1 MLAPLNGPA
10 DLQGCRLEEGRV
22 RTPDGFPEAYAA
34 FVEAG
39 WPALACAPEAGGQ
52 GLPQLLDAALHEML
66 ASANHG
72 WTMYPGILHGAY
84 ACLHAHGDAHLRATY
99 LPHIVSGR
107 WLATMCLTEP
117 QAGSDLG
124 LLRSQ
129 ARPRGDGSYRLDGS
143 KIFISGGDQDMS
155 ENIVHLVLARLP
167 DAPAGTRGLSLFLA
181 PRGIPQD
188 EGGFLPNAIHCDG
201 IEKKMGIKGSA
212 TCAMRFE
219 GAQAWL
225 VGQPHQGLAAMFVMM
240 NSARLH
246 VGLQGPGPCR
256 DGLATG
262 ARLCGRAPPDACP
275 APARRCAGPR
285 RPHRPAAGRAAHAGR
300 PACLDRRHARHCRL
314 GGAPAGPG
322 RTAPD
327 AEERAQAHA
336 LASLLTPVVKS
347 FFTERGFALAS
358 EALQV
363 FGGYGY
369 VHEYRIEQTLRDAR
383 IAMIYEG
390 TNQIQALD
398 LLQRKVAAS
407 GGAAL
412 TPLLAALREEAAAC
426 EAAGMEP
433 GLAGA
438 LRSWSDRTEALT
450 DALCARAAGDAPLL
464 ARCAEDYLRLVGTL
478 CMAFAWRARRVSASR
493 WPIRRCAAP
502 RRTARPGSSRM
513 GCWMRSTGCAAPSPP
528 RARRCRLPWPE
539 RAAGAFM
546 MERRTGPEDPQAPGR
561 LCLGVP
567 SSSSRSV
574 SMDSSSEPAVDQ
586 SRLQRFLGYR
596 LTRAEIHIHKLFAR
610 RVAELDLKPSE
621 FSILVLIHSNPG
633 IYLRQLG
640 EALDISPSNLVPV
653 VERLVQRGAHRAPAR
668 SA

>member
-1 MLAPLNGPA
+1 MSAQASHCSHYQPPLQDIRFVQQHWLGAEADWRRMPAHDALDQETADMVVEAAGRFCADVLAPLNGPA

-167 DAPAGTRGLSLFLA
+167 DAPPGTRGLSLFLA

-188 EGGFLPNAIHCDG
+188 GGGFLPNAIHCDG

-246 VGLQGPGPCR
+246 VGLQGLGHAEMAWQ
-256 DGLATG
+256 LA
-262 ARLCGRAPPDACP
+262 RAYA
-275 APARRCAGPR
+275 AERRQMRAQP
-285 RPHRPAAGRAAHAGR
+285 RPADAQGPADPIALQPAVQRMLADLRVWTEGMRAIAGWVAHQ
-300 PACLDRRHARHCRL
+300 LDLAEQ
-314 GGAPAGPG
+314 
-322 RTAPD
+322 APD

-412 TPLLAALREEAAAC
+412 APLLAALREEASAC

-450 DALCARAAGDAPLL
+450 GALCARAAGDAPLL

-478 CMAFAWRARRVSASR
+478 CMAFAWARAARVSQSLAD
-493 WPIRRCAAP
+493 PALRRSKADSAAWFFAHGLLDAEHWL
-502 RRTARPGSSRM
+502 RRTESAARTPLP
-513 GCWMRSTGCAAPSPP
+513 AA
-528 RARRCRLPWPE
+528 
-539 RAAGAFM
+539 
-546 MERRTGPEDPQAPGR
+546 
-561 LCLGVP
+561 
-567 SSSSRSV
+567 
-574 SMDSSSEPAVDQ
+574 
-586 SRLQRFLGYR
+586 
-596 LTRAEIHIHKLFAR
+596 
-610 RVAELDLKPSE
+610 VA
-621 FSILVLIHSNPG
+621 
-633 IYLRQLG
+633 
-640 EALDISPSNLVPV
+640 
-653 VERLVQRGAHRAPAR
+653 
-668 SA
+668 

>member
-1 MLAPLNGPA
+1 MSAQASHCSHYQPPLQDIRFVQQHWLGAEGDWRRMPAHEALDQETADMVVEAAGRFCADVLAPLNGPA
-10 DLQGCRLEEGRV
+10 DLQGCRLQEGRV
-22 RTPDGFPEAYAA
+22 RTPDGFPAAYAA

-39 WPALACAPEAGGQ
+39 WPALACAPDAGGQ

-129 ARPRGDGSYRLDGS
+129 ARPRGDGSYSLDGS

-188 EGGFLPNAIHCDG
+188 GGGFLPNAIHCDG

-246 VGLQGPGPCR
+246 VGLQGLGHAEMAWQ
-256 DGLATG
+256 LA
-262 ARLCGRAPPDACP
+262 RAYA
-275 APARRCAGPR
+275 AERRQMRAQP
-285 RPHRPAAGRAAHAGR
+285 RPADAQGPADPIALQPAVQRMLADLRVWTEGMRAIAGWVAHQ
-300 PACLDRRHARHCRL
+300 LDLAEQ
-314 GGAPAGPG
+314 
-322 RTAPD
+322 APD

-412 TPLLAALREEAAAC
+412 APLLAALREEAAAC

-450 DALCARAAGDAPLL
+450 GALCARAAGDAPLL

-478 CMAFAWRARRVSASR
+478 CMAFAWARAARVSLPLAD
-493 WPIRRCAAP
+493 PALRRSKADSAAWFFAHGLLDAEHWL
-502 RRTARPGSSRM
+502 RRTESAARTPLP
-513 GCWMRSTGCAAPSPP
+513 AA
-528 RARRCRLPWPE
+528 
-539 RAAGAFM
+539 
-546 MERRTGPEDPQAPGR
+546 
-561 LCLGVP
+561 
-567 SSSSRSV
+567 
-574 SMDSSSEPAVDQ
+574 
-586 SRLQRFLGYR
+586 
-596 LTRAEIHIHKLFAR
+596 
-610 RVAELDLKPSE
+610 VA
-621 FSILVLIHSNPG
+621 
-633 IYLRQLG
+633 
-640 EALDISPSNLVPV
+640 
-653 VERLVQRGAHRAPAR
+653 
-668 SA
+668 

>member
-1 MLAPLNGPA
+1 MSAQASICSHYQPPLQDIRFVQQHWLGAEADWRRMPAHDALDQETADMVVEAAGRFCADVLAPLNGPA

-188 EGGFLPNAIHCDG
+188 GGGFLPNAIHCDG

-246 VGLQGPGPCR
+246 VGLQGLGHAEMAWQ
-256 DGLATG
+256 LA
-262 ARLCGRAPPDACP
+262 RAYA
-275 APARRCAGPR
+275 AERRQMRAQP
-285 RPHRPAAGRAAHAGR
+285 RPADAQGPADPIALQPAVQRMLADLRVWTEGMRAIAGWVAHQ
-300 PACLDRRHARHCRL
+300 LDLAEQ
-314 GGAPAGPG
+314 
-322 RTAPD
+322 APD

-412 TPLLAALREEAAAC
+412 APLLAALREEAAAC

-450 DALCARAAGDAPLL
+450 GALCARAAGDAPLL

-478 CMAFAWRARRVSASR
+478 CMAFAWARAARVSQPLAD
-493 WPIRRCAAP
+493 PALRRSKADSAAWFFAHGLLDAEHWL
-502 RRTARPGSSRM
+502 RRTESAARTPLP
-513 GCWMRSTGCAAPSPP
+513 AAL
-528 RARRCRLPWPE
+528 A
-539 RAAGAFM
+539 
-546 MERRTGPEDPQAPGR
+546 
-561 LCLGVP
+561 
-567 SSSSRSV
+567 
-574 SMDSSSEPAVDQ
+574 
-586 SRLQRFLGYR
+586 
-596 LTRAEIHIHKLFAR
+596 
-610 RVAELDLKPSE
+610 
-621 FSILVLIHSNPG
+621 
-633 IYLRQLG
+633 
-640 EALDISPSNLVPV
+640 
-653 VERLVQRGAHRAPAR
+653 
-668 SA
+668 

>member
-1 MLAPLNGPA
+1 MSAQASHCSHYQPPLQDIRFVQQHWLGAEADWRRMPAHEALDQETADMVVEAAGRFCADVLAPLNGPA

-129 ARPRGDGSYRLDGS
+129 ARPRGDGSYSLDGS

-188 EGGFLPNAIHCDG
+188 GGGFLPNAIHCDG

-246 VGLQGPGPCR
+246 VGLQGLGHAEMAWQ
-256 DGLATG
+256 LA
-262 ARLCGRAPPDACP
+262 RAYA
-275 APARRCAGPR
+275 AERRQMRAQP
-285 RPHRPAAGRAAHAGR
+285 RPADAQGPADPIALQPAVQRMLADLRVWTEGMRAIAGWVAHQ
-300 PACLDRRHARHCRL
+300 LDLAEQ
-314 GGAPAGPG
+314 
-322 RTAPD
+322 APD

-369 VHEYRIEQTLRDAR
+369 VHEYRI
-383 IAMIYEG
+383 
-390 TNQIQALD
+390 
-398 LLQRKVAAS
+398 
-407 GGAAL
+407 
-412 TPLLAALREEAAAC
+412 
-426 EAAGMEP
+426 
-433 GLAGA
+433 
-438 LRSWSDRTEALT
+438 
-450 DALCARAAGDAPLL
+450 
-464 ARCAEDYLRLVGTL
+464 
-478 CMAFAWRARRVSASR
+478 
-493 WPIRRCAAP
+493 
-502 RRTARPGSSRM
+502 
-513 GCWMRSTGCAAPSPP
+513 
-528 RARRCRLPWPE
+528 
-539 RAAGAFM
+539 
-546 MERRTGPEDPQAPGR
+546 
-561 LCLGVP
+561 
-567 SSSSRSV
+567 
-574 SMDSSSEPAVDQ
+574 
-586 SRLQRFLGYR
+586 
-596 LTRAEIHIHKLFAR
+596 
-610 RVAELDLKPSE
+610 
-621 FSILVLIHSNPG
+621 
-633 IYLRQLG
+633 
-640 EALDISPSNLVPV
+640 
-653 VERLVQRGAHRAPAR
+653 
-668 SA
+668 

>member
-1 MLAPLNGPA
+1 MSAQASHCSHYQPPLQDIRFVQQHWLGAEADWRRMPAHEALDQETADMVVEAAGRFCADVLAPLNGPA

-22 RTPDGFPEAYAA
+22 RTPDGFPGAYAA

-84 ACLHAHGDAHLRATY
+84 ACLHAHGDAYLRATY

-188 EGGFLPNAIHCDG
+188 GGGFLPNAIHCDG

-219 GAQAWL
+219 GAQTWL

-246 VGLQGPGPCR
+246 VGLQGLGHAEMAWQ
-256 DGLATG
+256 LA
-262 ARLCGRAPPDACP
+262 RAYA
-275 APARRCAGPR
+275 AERRQMRAQP
-285 RPHRPAAGRAAHAGR
+285 RPADAQGPADPIALQPAVQRMLADLRVWTEGMRAIAGWVAHQ
-300 PACLDRRHARHCRL
+300 LDLAEQ
-314 GGAPAGPG
+314 
-322 RTAPD
+322 APD

-412 TPLLAALREEAAAC
+412 APLLAALREEAAAC

-433 GLAGA
+433 GLAVA

-450 DALCARAAGDAPLL
+450 GALCARAEGDAPLL

-478 CMAFAWRARRVSASR
+478 CMAFAWARAARVSQPLAD
-493 WPIRRCAAP
+493 PALRRSKADSAAWFFAHGLLDAEHWL
-502 RRTARPGSSRM
+502 RRTESAARTPLP
-513 GCWMRSTGCAAPSPP
+513 AAL
-528 RARRCRLPWPE
+528 A
-539 RAAGAFM
+539 
-546 MERRTGPEDPQAPGR
+546 
-561 LCLGVP
+561 
-567 SSSSRSV
+567 
-574 SMDSSSEPAVDQ
+574 
-586 SRLQRFLGYR
+586 
-596 LTRAEIHIHKLFAR
+596 
-610 RVAELDLKPSE
+610 
-621 FSILVLIHSNPG
+621 
-633 IYLRQLG
+633 
-640 EALDISPSNLVPV
+640 
-653 VERLVQRGAHRAPAR
+653 
-668 SA
+668 

>member
-1 MLAPLNGPA
+1 MSAQASHCSHYQPPLQDIRFVQQHWLGAEADWRRMPAHEALDQETADMVVEAAGRFCADVLAPLNGPA
-10 DLQGCRLEEGRV
+10 DLQGCRLQEGRV

-84 ACLHAHGDAHLRATY
+84 ACLHAHGDEHLRATY

-167 DAPAGTRGLSLFLA
+167 DAPPGTRGLSLFLA

-188 EGGFLPNAIHCDG
+188 GGGFLPNAIHCDG

-246 VGLQGPGPCR
+246 VGLQGLGHAEMAWQ
-256 DGLATG
+256 LA
-262 ARLCGRAPPDACP
+262 RAYA
-275 APARRCAGPR
+275 AERRQMRAQP
-285 RPHRPAAGRAAHAGR
+285 RPADAQGPADPIALQPAVQRMLADLRVWTEGMRAIAGWVAHQ
-300 PACLDRRHARHCRL
+300 LDLAEQ
-314 GGAPAGPG
+314 
-322 RTAPD
+322 APD

-412 TPLLAALREEAAAC
+412 APLLAALRQEAAAC

-450 DALCARAAGDAPLL
+450 GALCARAAGDAPLL

-478 CMAFAWRARRVSASR
+478 CMAFAWARAARVSQPLAD
-493 WPIRRCAAP
+493 PALRRSKADSAAWFFAHGLLDAEHWL
-502 RRTARPGSSRM
+502 RRTESAARTPLP
-513 GCWMRSTGCAAPSPP
+513 AA
-528 RARRCRLPWPE
+528 
-539 RAAGAFM
+539 
-546 MERRTGPEDPQAPGR
+546 
-561 LCLGVP
+561 
-567 SSSSRSV
+567 
-574 SMDSSSEPAVDQ
+574 
-586 SRLQRFLGYR
+586 
-596 LTRAEIHIHKLFAR
+596 
-610 RVAELDLKPSE
+610 VA
-621 FSILVLIHSNPG
+621 
-633 IYLRQLG
+633 
-640 EALDISPSNLVPV
+640 
-653 VERLVQRGAHRAPAR
+653 
-668 SA
+668 

>member
-1 MLAPLNGPA
+1 MSAQASHCSHYQPPLQDIRFVQQHWLGAEGDWHRMPAHEALDQETADMVVEAAGRFCADVLAPLNGPA

-188 EGGFLPNAIHCDG
+188 GGGFLPNAIHCDG

-246 VGLQGPGPCR
+246 VGLQGLGHAEMAWQ
-256 DGLATG
+256 LA
-262 ARLCGRAPPDACP
+262 RAYA
-275 APARRCAGPR
+275 AERRQMRAQP
-285 RPHRPAAGRAAHAGR
+285 RPADAQGPADPIALQPAVQRMLADLRVWTEGMRAIAGWVAHQ
-300 PACLDRRHARHCRL
+300 LDLAEQ
-314 GGAPAGPG
+314 
-322 RTAPD
+322 APD

-412 TPLLAALREEAAAC
+412 APLLAALRQEAAAC

-450 DALCARAAGDAPLL
+450 GALCARAAGDAPLL

-478 CMAFAWRARRVSASR
+478 CMAFAWARAARVSQPLAD
-493 WPIRRCAAP
+493 PALRRSKADSAAWFFAHGLLDAEHWL
-502 RRTARPGSSRM
+502 RRTESAARTPLP
-513 GCWMRSTGCAAPSPP
+513 AA
-528 RARRCRLPWPE
+528 
-539 RAAGAFM
+539 
-546 MERRTGPEDPQAPGR
+546 
-561 LCLGVP
+561 
-567 SSSSRSV
+567 
-574 SMDSSSEPAVDQ
+574 
-586 SRLQRFLGYR
+586 
-596 LTRAEIHIHKLFAR
+596 
-610 RVAELDLKPSE
+610 VA
-621 FSILVLIHSNPG
+621 
-633 IYLRQLG
+633 
-640 EALDISPSNLVPV
+640 
-653 VERLVQRGAHRAPAR
+653 
-668 SA
+668 

>member
-1 MLAPLNGPA
+1 MSAQASHCSHYQPPLQDIRFVQQHWLGAEADWRRMPAHEALDQETADMVVEAAGRFCADVLAPLNGPA

-188 EGGFLPNAIHCDG
+188 GGGFLPNAIHCDG

-246 VGLQGPGPCR
+246 VGLQGLGHAEMAWQ
-256 DGLATG
+256 LA
-262 ARLCGRAPPDACP
+262 RAYA
-275 APARRCAGPR
+275 AERRQMRSQP
-285 RPHRPAAGRAAHAGR
+285 RPADAQGPADPIALQPAVQRMLADLRVWTEGMRAIAGWVAHQ
-300 PACLDRRHARHCRL
+300 LDLAEQ
-314 GGAPAGPG
+314 
-322 RTAPD
+322 APD
-327 AEERAQAHA
+327 AAERAQAHA

-412 TPLLAALREEAAAC
+412 APLLAALRQEAAAC

-450 DALCARAAGDAPLL
+450 GALCARAAGDAPLL

-478 CMAFAWRARRVSASR
+478 CMAFAWARAARVSQPLAD
-493 WPIRRCAAP
+493 PALRRSKADSAAWFFAHGLLDAEHWL
-502 RRTARPGSSRM
+502 RRTESAARTPLP
-513 GCWMRSTGCAAPSPP
+513 AA
-528 RARRCRLPWPE
+528 
-539 RAAGAFM
+539 
-546 MERRTGPEDPQAPGR
+546 
-561 LCLGVP
+561 
-567 SSSSRSV
+567 
-574 SMDSSSEPAVDQ
+574 
-586 SRLQRFLGYR
+586 
-596 LTRAEIHIHKLFAR
+596 
-610 RVAELDLKPSE
+610 VA
-621 FSILVLIHSNPG
+621 
-633 IYLRQLG
+633 
-640 EALDISPSNLVPV
+640 
-653 VERLVQRGAHRAPAR
+653 
-668 SA
+668 

>member
-1 MLAPLNGPA
+1 MSAQASHCSHYQPPLQDIRFVQQHWLGAEADWRRMPAHDALDQETADMVVEAAGRFCADVLAPLNGPA

-84 ACLHAHGDAHLRATY
+84 ACLHAHGDEHLRTTY

-188 EGGFLPNAIHCDG
+188 GGGFLPNAIHCDG

-246 VGLQGPGPCR
+246 VGLQGLGHAEMAWQ
-256 DGLATG
+256 LA
-262 ARLCGRAPPDACP
+262 RAYA
-275 APARRCAGPR
+275 AERRQMRAQP
-285 RPHRPAAGRAAHAGR
+285 RPADAQGPADPIALQPAVQRMLADLRVWTEGMRAIAGWVAHQ
-300 PACLDRRHARHCRL
+300 LDLAEQ
-314 GGAPAGPG
+314 
-322 RTAPD
+322 APD
-327 AEERAQAHA
+327 AQERAQAHA

-412 TPLLAALREEAAAC
+412 APLLAALREEAAAC

-450 DALCARAAGDAPLL
+450 GALCARAAGDAPLL

-478 CMAFAWRARRVSASR
+478 CIAFAWARAARVSQPLAD
-493 WPIRRCAAP
+493 PALRRSKADSAAWFFAHGLLDAEHWL
-502 RRTARPGSSRM
+502 RRTESAARTPLP
-513 GCWMRSTGCAAPSPP
+513 AA
-528 RARRCRLPWPE
+528 
-539 RAAGAFM
+539 
-546 MERRTGPEDPQAPGR
+546 
-561 LCLGVP
+561 
-567 SSSSRSV
+567 
-574 SMDSSSEPAVDQ
+574 
-586 SRLQRFLGYR
+586 
-596 LTRAEIHIHKLFAR
+596 
-610 RVAELDLKPSE
+610 VA
-621 FSILVLIHSNPG
+621 
-633 IYLRQLG
+633 
-640 EALDISPSNLVPV
+640 
-653 VERLVQRGAHRAPAR
+653 
-668 SA
+668 

>member
-1 MLAPLNGPA
+1 MSAQASHCSHYQPPLQDIRFVQQHWLGAEADWRRMPAHEALDQETSDMVVEAAGRFCADVLAPLNGPA
-10 DLQGCRLEEGRV
+10 DLQGCRLQEGRV

-246 VGLQGPGPCR
+246 VGLQGLGHAEMAWQ
-256 DGLATG
+256 LA
-262 ARLCGRAPPDACP
+262 RAYA
-275 APARRCAGPR
+275 AERRQMRAQP
-285 RPHRPAAGRAAHAGR
+285 RPADAQGPADPIALQPAVQRMLADLRVWTEGMRAIAGWVAHQ
-300 PACLDRRHARHCRL
+300 LDLAEQ
-314 GGAPAGPG
+314 
-322 RTAPD
+322 APD
-327 AEERAQAHA
+327 AEERVQAHA

-412 TPLLAALREEAAAC
+412 APLLAALREEAAAC

-450 DALCARAAGDAPLL
+450 GALCARAAGDAPLL

-478 CMAFAWRARRVSASR
+478 CMAFAWARAARVSQPLADPALCRSKADS
-493 WPIRRCAAP
+493 AAWFFAHGLLDAEHWL
-502 RRTARPGSSRM
+502 RRTESAARTPLP
-513 GCWMRSTGCAAPSPP
+513 AA
-528 RARRCRLPWPE
+528 
-539 RAAGAFM
+539 
-546 MERRTGPEDPQAPGR
+546 
-561 LCLGVP
+561 
-567 SSSSRSV
+567 
-574 SMDSSSEPAVDQ
+574 
-586 SRLQRFLGYR
+586 
-596 LTRAEIHIHKLFAR
+596 
-610 RVAELDLKPSE
+610 VA
-621 FSILVLIHSNPG
+621 
-633 IYLRQLG
+633 
-640 EALDISPSNLVPV
+640 
-653 VERLVQRGAHRAPAR
+653 
-668 SA
+668 

>member
-1 MLAPLNGPA
+1 MSAQASICSHYQPPLQDIRFVQQHWLGAEADWRRMPAHEALDQETADMVVEAAGRFCADVLAPLNGPA

-39 WPALACAPEAGGQ
+39 WPALACAPETGGQ

-84 ACLHAHGDAHLRATY
+84 ACLHAHGDEHLRATY

-181 PRGIPQD
+181 PRGIAQD
-188 EGGFLPNAIHCDG
+188 GGGFLHNAIHCDG

-246 VGLQGPGPCR
+246 VGLQGLGHAEMAWQ
-256 DGLATG
+256 LA
-262 ARLCGRAPPDACP
+262 RAYA
-275 APARRCAGPR
+275 AERRQMRAQP
-285 RPHRPAAGRAAHAGR
+285 RPADAQGPADPIALQPVVQRMLADLRVWTEGMRAIAGWVAHQ
-300 PACLDRRHARHCRL
+300 LDLAEQ
-314 GGAPAGPG
+314 
-322 RTAPD
+322 APD
-327 AEERAQAHA
+327 AAERAQAHA

-412 TPLLAALREEAAAC
+412 APLLAALREEAAAC

-450 DALCARAAGDAPLL
+450 GALCARAAGDAPLL

-478 CMAFAWRARRVSASR
+478 CMAFAWARAARVSQPLAD
-493 WPIRRCAAP
+493 PALRRSKADSAAWFFAHGLLDAEHWL
-502 RRTARPGSSRM
+502 RRTESAARTPLP
-513 GCWMRSTGCAAPSPP
+513 AA
-528 RARRCRLPWPE
+528 
-539 RAAGAFM
+539 
-546 MERRTGPEDPQAPGR
+546 
-561 LCLGVP
+561 
-567 SSSSRSV
+567 
-574 SMDSSSEPAVDQ
+574 
-586 SRLQRFLGYR
+586 
-596 LTRAEIHIHKLFAR
+596 
-610 RVAELDLKPSE
+610 VA
-621 FSILVLIHSNPG
+621 
-633 IYLRQLG
+633 
-640 EALDISPSNLVPV
+640 
-653 VERLVQRGAHRAPAR
+653 
-668 SA
+668 

>member
-1 MLAPLNGPA
+1 MSAQASHCSHYQPPLQDIRFVQQHWLGAEADWRRMPAHDALDQETADMVVEAAGRFCADVLAPLNGPA

-84 ACLHAHGDAHLRATY
+84 ACLHAHGDEHLRTTY

-188 EGGFLPNAIHCDG
+188 GGGFLPNAIHCDG

-246 VGLQGPGPCR
+246 VGLQGLGHAEMAWQ
-256 DGLATG
+256 LA
-262 ARLCGRAPPDACP
+262 RAYA
-275 APARRCAGPR
+275 AERRQMRAQP
-285 RPHRPAAGRAAHAGR
+285 RPADAQGPADPIALQPAVQRMLADLRVWTEGMRAIAGWVAHQ
-300 PACLDRRHARHCRL
+300 LDLAEQ
-314 GGAPAGPG
+314 
-322 RTAPD
+322 APD
-327 AEERAQAHA
+327 AQERAQAHA

-412 TPLLAALREEAAAC
+412 APLLAALREEAAAC

-450 DALCARAAGDAPLL
+450 GALCARAAGDAPLL

-478 CMAFAWRARRVSASR
+478 CMAFAWARAARVSQPLAD
-493 WPIRRCAAP
+493 PALRRSKADSAAWFFAHGLLDAEHWL
-502 RRTARPGSSRM
+502 RRTESAARTPLP
-513 GCWMRSTGCAAPSPP
+513 AA
-528 RARRCRLPWPE
+528 
-539 RAAGAFM
+539 
-546 MERRTGPEDPQAPGR
+546 
-561 LCLGVP
+561 
-567 SSSSRSV
+567 
-574 SMDSSSEPAVDQ
+574 
-586 SRLQRFLGYR
+586 
-596 LTRAEIHIHKLFAR
+596 
-610 RVAELDLKPSE
+610 VA
-621 FSILVLIHSNPG
+621 
-633 IYLRQLG
+633 
-640 EALDISPSNLVPV
+640 
-653 VERLVQRGAHRAPAR
+653 
-668 SA
+668 

>member
-1 MLAPLNGPA
+1 MSAQASHCSHYQPPLQDIRFVQQHWLGAEADWRRMPAHEALDQETADMVVEAAGRFCADVLAPLNGPA

-246 VGLQGPGPCR
+246 VGLQGLGHAEMAWQ
-256 DGLATG
+256 LA
-262 ARLCGRAPPDACP
+262 RAYA
-275 APARRCAGPR
+275 AERRQMRAQP
-285 RPHRPAAGRAAHAGR
+285 RPADVQDPADPIALQPAVQRMLADLRVWTEGMRAIAGWVAHQ
-300 PACLDRRHARHCRL
+300 LDLAEQ
-314 GGAPAGPG
+314 
-322 RTAPD
+322 APD

-478 CMAFAWRARRVSASR
+478 CMAFAWARAARVSQPLAD
-493 WPIRRCAAP
+493 PALRRSKADSAAWFFAHGLLDAEHWL
-502 RRTARPGSSRM
+502 RRTESAARTPLP
-513 GCWMRSTGCAAPSPP
+513 AA
-528 RARRCRLPWPE
+528 
-539 RAAGAFM
+539 
-546 MERRTGPEDPQAPGR
+546 
-561 LCLGVP
+561 
-567 SSSSRSV
+567 
-574 SMDSSSEPAVDQ
+574 
-586 SRLQRFLGYR
+586 
-596 LTRAEIHIHKLFAR
+596 
-610 RVAELDLKPSE
+610 VA
-621 FSILVLIHSNPG
+621 
-633 IYLRQLG
+633 
-640 EALDISPSNLVPV
+640 
-653 VERLVQRGAHRAPAR
+653 
-668 SA
+668 

>member
-1 MLAPLNGPA
+1 MSAQASICSHYQPPLQDIRFVQQHWLGAEADWRRMPAHDALDQETADMVVEAAGRFCADVLAPLNGPA

-34 FVEAG
+34 FLEAG

-188 EGGFLPNAIHCDG
+188 GGGFLPNAIHCDG

-225 VGQPHQGLAAMFVMM
+225 VGQPHQGLVAMFVMM

-246 VGLQGPGPCR
+246 VGLQGLGHAEMAWQ
-256 DGLATG
+256 LA
-262 ARLCGRAPPDACP
+262 RAYA
-275 APARRCAGPR
+275 AERRQMRAQP
-285 RPHRPAAGRAAHAGR
+285 RPADAQGPADPIALQPAVQRMLADLRVWTEGMRAIAGWVAHQ
-300 PACLDRRHARHCRL
+300 LDLAEQ
-314 GGAPAGPG
+314 
-322 RTAPD
+322 APD
-327 AEERAQAHA
+327 AAERAQAHA

-412 TPLLAALREEAAAC
+412 APLLAALREEAAAC

-450 DALCARAAGDAPLL
+450 SALCARAAGDAPLL

-478 CMAFAWRARRVSASR
+478 CMAFAWARAARVSQPLAD
-493 WPIRRCAAP
+493 PALRRSKADSAAWFFAHGLLDAEHWL
-502 RRTARPGSSRM
+502 RRTESAARTPLP
-513 GCWMRSTGCAAPSPP
+513 AA
-528 RARRCRLPWPE
+528 
-539 RAAGAFM
+539 
-546 MERRTGPEDPQAPGR
+546 
-561 LCLGVP
+561 
-567 SSSSRSV
+567 
-574 SMDSSSEPAVDQ
+574 
-586 SRLQRFLGYR
+586 
-596 LTRAEIHIHKLFAR
+596 
-610 RVAELDLKPSE
+610 VA
-621 FSILVLIHSNPG
+621 
-633 IYLRQLG
+633 
-640 EALDISPSNLVPV
+640 
-653 VERLVQRGAHRAPAR
+653 
-668 SA
+668 

>member
-1 MLAPLNGPA
+1 MSAQASHCSHYQPPLQDIRFVQQHWLGAEADWRRMPAHEALDQETADMVVEAAGRFCADVLAPLNGPA
-10 DLQGCRLEEGRV
+10 DLQGCRLEQGRV

-188 EGGFLPNAIHCDG
+188 GGGFLPNAIHCDG

-246 VGLQGPGPCR
+246 VGLQGLGHAEMAWQ
-256 DGLATG
+256 LA
-262 ARLCGRAPPDACP
+262 RAYA
-275 APARRCAGPR
+275 AERRQMRAQP
-285 RPHRPAAGRAAHAGR
+285 RPADAQGPADPIALQPAVQRMLADLRVWTEGMRAIAGWVAHQ
-300 PACLDRRHARHCRL
+300 LDLAEQ
-314 GGAPAGPG
+314 
-322 RTAPD
+322 APD
-327 AEERAQAHA
+327 AAERAQAHA

-412 TPLLAALREEAAAC
+412 APLLAALREEAAAC

-450 DALCARAAGDAPLL
+450 GALCARAAGDAPLL

-478 CMAFAWRARRVSASR
+478 CMAFAWARAARVSQPLAD
-493 WPIRRCAAP
+493 PALRRSKADSAAWFFAHGLLDAEHWL
-502 RRTARPGSSRM
+502 RRTESAARTPLP
-513 GCWMRSTGCAAPSPP
+513 AA
-528 RARRCRLPWPE
+528 
-539 RAAGAFM
+539 
-546 MERRTGPEDPQAPGR
+546 
-561 LCLGVP
+561 
-567 SSSSRSV
+567 
-574 SMDSSSEPAVDQ
+574 
-586 SRLQRFLGYR
+586 
-596 LTRAEIHIHKLFAR
+596 
-610 RVAELDLKPSE
+610 VA
-621 FSILVLIHSNPG
+621 
-633 IYLRQLG
+633 
-640 EALDISPSNLVPV
+640 
-653 VERLVQRGAHRAPAR
+653 
-668 SA
+668 

>member
-1 MLAPLNGPA
+1 MSAQASHCSHYQPPLEDIRFVQQHWLGAEADWRRMPAHDALDQETADMVVEAAGRFCADVLAPLNGPA

-22 RTPDGFPEAYAA
+22 RTPDGFPQAYAA

-39 WPALACAPEAGGQ
+39 WPALACAPETGGQ

-124 LLRSQ
+124 LLRTQ
-129 ARPRGDGSYRLDGS
+129 ARPRGDGSYSLDGS

-188 EGGFLPNAIHCDG
+188 GGGFLPNAIHCDG

-246 VGLQGPGPCR
+246 VGLQGLGHTEMAWQ
-256 DGLATG
+256 LA
-262 ARLCGRAPPDACP
+262 RAYA
-275 APARRCAGPR
+275 AERRQMRAQP
-285 RPHRPAAGRAAHAGR
+285 RPADVQGPADPIALQPAVQRMLADLRVWTEGMRAIAGWVAHQ
-300 PACLDRRHARHCRL
+300 LDLAEQ
-314 GGAPAGPG
+314 
-322 RTAPD
+322 APD
-327 AEERAQAHA
+327 AAERAQAHA

-412 TPLLAALREEAAAC
+412 APLLAALRQEAAAC

-450 DALCARAAGDAPLL
+450 GALCARAAGDAPLL

-478 CMAFAWRARRVSASR
+478 CMAFAWARAARVSQPLAD
-493 WPIRRCAAP
+493 PALRRSKADSAAWFFAHGLLDAEHWL
-502 RRTARPGSSRM
+502 RRTESAARTPLP
-513 GCWMRSTGCAAPSPP
+513 AAL
-528 RARRCRLPWPE
+528 A
-539 RAAGAFM
+539 
-546 MERRTGPEDPQAPGR
+546 
-561 LCLGVP
+561 
-567 SSSSRSV
+567 
-574 SMDSSSEPAVDQ
+574 
-586 SRLQRFLGYR
+586 
-596 LTRAEIHIHKLFAR
+596 
-610 RVAELDLKPSE
+610 
-621 FSILVLIHSNPG
+621 
-633 IYLRQLG
+633 
-640 EALDISPSNLVPV
+640 
-653 VERLVQRGAHRAPAR
+653 
-668 SA
+668 

>member
-1 MLAPLNGPA
+1 MSAQASHCSHYQPPLQDMRFVQQHWLGAEADWRRMPAHDALDQETADMVVEAAGRFCADVLAPLNGPA

-188 EGGFLPNAIHCDG
+188 GGGFLPNAIHCDG

-246 VGLQGPGPCR
+246 VGLQGLGHAEMAWQLARAYAAERRQMRAQPRLADAQGPADPIALQPAVQR
-256 DGLATG
+256 MLADLRVWTEG
-262 ARLCGRAPPDACP
+262 MRAI
-275 APARRCAGPR
+275 AGWV
-285 RPHRPAAGRAAHAGR
+285 AHQ
-300 PACLDRRHARHCRL
+300 LDLAEQ
-314 GGAPAGPG
+314 
-322 RTAPD
+322 APD

-412 TPLLAALREEAAAC
+412 APLLAALREEAAAC

-450 DALCARAAGDAPLL
+450 GALCARAAGDAPLL

-478 CMAFAWRARRVSASR
+478 CMAFAWARAARVSQPLAD
-493 WPIRRCAAP
+493 PALRRSKADSAAWFFAHGLLDAEHWL
-502 RRTARPGSSRM
+502 RRTESAARTPLP
-513 GCWMRSTGCAAPSPP
+513 AA
-528 RARRCRLPWPE
+528 
-539 RAAGAFM
+539 
-546 MERRTGPEDPQAPGR
+546 
-561 LCLGVP
+561 
-567 SSSSRSV
+567 
-574 SMDSSSEPAVDQ
+574 
-586 SRLQRFLGYR
+586 
-596 LTRAEIHIHKLFAR
+596 
-610 RVAELDLKPSE
+610 VA
-621 FSILVLIHSNPG
+621 
-633 IYLRQLG
+633 
-640 EALDISPSNLVPV
+640 
-653 VERLVQRGAHRAPAR
+653 
-668 SA
+668 

>member
-1 MLAPLNGPA
+1 MSAQASHCSHYQPPLQDIRFVQQHWLGAEGDWRRMPAHEALDQETADMVVEAAGRFCADVLAPLNGPA

-129 ARPRGDGSYRLDGS
+129 ARPRGDGSYSLDGS

-188 EGGFLPNAIHCDG
+188 GGGFLPNAIHCDG

-246 VGLQGPGPCR
+246 VGLQGLGHAEMAWQ
-256 DGLATG
+256 LA
-262 ARLCGRAPPDACP
+262 RAYA
-275 APARRCAGPR
+275 AERRQMRAQP
-285 RPHRPAAGRAAHAGR
+285 RPADAQGPADPIALQPAVQRMLADLRVWTEGMRAIAGWVAHQ
-300 PACLDRRHARHCRL
+300 LDLAEQ
-314 GGAPAGPG
+314 
-322 RTAPD
+322 APD

-412 TPLLAALREEAAAC
+412 APLLAALREEAAAC

-450 DALCARAAGDAPLL
+450 GALCARAAGDAPLL

-478 CMAFAWRARRVSASR
+478 CMAFAWARAARVSQPLAD
-493 WPIRRCAAP
+493 PALRRSKADSAAWFFAHGLLDAEHWL
-502 RRTARPGSSRM
+502 RRTESAARTPLP
-513 GCWMRSTGCAAPSPP
+513 AA
-528 RARRCRLPWPE
+528 
-539 RAAGAFM
+539 
-546 MERRTGPEDPQAPGR
+546 
-561 LCLGVP
+561 
-567 SSSSRSV
+567 
-574 SMDSSSEPAVDQ
+574 
-586 SRLQRFLGYR
+586 
-596 LTRAEIHIHKLFAR
+596 
-610 RVAELDLKPSE
+610 VA
-621 FSILVLIHSNPG
+621 
-633 IYLRQLG
+633 
-640 EALDISPSNLVPV
+640 
-653 VERLVQRGAHRAPAR
+653 
-668 SA
+668 

>member
-1 MLAPLNGPA
+1 MSAQASHCSHYQPPLQDIRFVQQHWLGAEADWRRMPAHEALDQETADMVVEAAGRFCADVLAPLNGPA

-188 EGGFLPNAIHCDG
+188 GGGFLPNAIHCDG

-246 VGLQGPGPCR
+246 VGLQGLGHAEMAWQ
-256 DGLATG
+256 LA
-262 ARLCGRAPPDACP
+262 RAYA
-275 APARRCAGPR
+275 AERRQMRAQP
-285 RPHRPAAGRAAHAGR
+285 RPADAQGPADPIALQPAVQRMLADLRVWTEGMRAIAGWVAHQ
-300 PACLDRRHARHCRL
+300 LDLAEQ
-314 GGAPAGPG
+314 
-322 RTAPD
+322 APD
-327 AEERAQAHA
+327 AAERAQAHA

-412 TPLLAALREEAAAC
+412 APLLAALREEAAAC

-478 CMAFAWRARRVSASR
+478 CMAFAWARAARVSQPLAD
-493 WPIRRCAAP
+493 PALRRSKADSAAWFFAHVLLDAEHWL
-502 RRTARPGSSRM
+502 RRTESAARTPLP
-513 GCWMRSTGCAAPSPP
+513 AA
-528 RARRCRLPWPE
+528 
-539 RAAGAFM
+539 
-546 MERRTGPEDPQAPGR
+546 
-561 LCLGVP
+561 
-567 SSSSRSV
+567 
-574 SMDSSSEPAVDQ
+574 
-586 SRLQRFLGYR
+586 
-596 LTRAEIHIHKLFAR
+596 
-610 RVAELDLKPSE
+610 VA
-621 FSILVLIHSNPG
+621 
-633 IYLRQLG
+633 
-640 EALDISPSNLVPV
+640 
-653 VERLVQRGAHRAPAR
+653 
-668 SA
+668 

>member
-1 MLAPLNGPA
+1 MSAQASHCSHYQPPLQDIRFVQQHWLGAEGDWHRMPAHETLDQETADMVVEAAGRFCADVLAPLNGPA
-10 DLQGCRLEEGRV
+10 DLQGCRLQEGRV

-167 DAPAGTRGLSLFLA
+167 DAPPGTRGLSLFLA

-188 EGGFLPNAIHCDG
+188 GGGFLPNAIHCDG

-246 VGLQGPGPCR
+246 VGLQGLGHAEMAWQ
-256 DGLATG
+256 LA
-262 ARLCGRAPPDACP
+262 RAYA
-275 APARRCAGPR
+275 AERRQMRAQP
-285 RPHRPAAGRAAHAGR
+285 RPADAQGPADPIALQPAVQRMLADLRVWTEGMRAIAGWVAHQ
-300 PACLDRRHARHCRL
+300 LDLAEQ
-314 GGAPAGPG
+314 
-322 RTAPD
+322 APD

-412 TPLLAALREEAAAC
+412 APLLAALREEAAAC

-450 DALCARAAGDAPLL
+450 GALCARAAGDAPLL

-478 CMAFAWRARRVSASR
+478 CMAFAWARAARVSQPLADSAL
-493 WPIRRCAAP
+493 RRSKADSAAWFFAHGLLDAEHWL
-502 RRTARPGSSRM
+502 RRTESAARTPLP
-513 GCWMRSTGCAAPSPP
+513 AA
-528 RARRCRLPWPE
+528 
-539 RAAGAFM
+539 
-546 MERRTGPEDPQAPGR
+546 
-561 LCLGVP
+561 
-567 SSSSRSV
+567 
-574 SMDSSSEPAVDQ
+574 
-586 SRLQRFLGYR
+586 
-596 LTRAEIHIHKLFAR
+596 
-610 RVAELDLKPSE
+610 VA
-621 FSILVLIHSNPG
+621 
-633 IYLRQLG
+633 
-640 EALDISPSNLVPV
+640 
-653 VERLVQRGAHRAPAR
+653 
-668 SA
+668 

>member
-1 MLAPLNGPA
+1 MSAQASICSHYQPPLQDIRFVQQHWLGAEADWRRMPAHDALDQETADMVVEAAGRFCADVLAPLNGPA

-188 EGGFLPNAIHCDG
+188 GGGFLPNAIHCDG

-246 VGLQGPGPCR
+246 VGLQGLGHAEMAWQ
-256 DGLATG
+256 LA
-262 ARLCGRAPPDACP
+262 RAYA
-275 APARRCAGPR
+275 AERRQMRAQP
-285 RPHRPAAGRAAHAGR
+285 RPADAQGPADPIALQPAVQRMLADLRVWTEGMRAIAGWVAHQ
-300 PACLDRRHARHCRL
+300 LDLAEQ
-314 GGAPAGPG
+314 
-322 RTAPD
+322 APD

-412 TPLLAALREEAAAC
+412 APLLAALREEAAAC

-450 DALCARAAGDAPLL
+450 GALCARAAGDAPLL

-478 CMAFAWRARRVSASR
+478 CMAFAWARAARVSQPLAD
-493 WPIRRCAAP
+493 PALRRSKADSAAWFFAHGLLDAEHWL
-502 RRTARPGSSRM
+502 RRTESAARTPLP
-513 GCWMRSTGCAAPSPP
+513 AA
-528 RARRCRLPWPE
+528 
-539 RAAGAFM
+539 
-546 MERRTGPEDPQAPGR
+546 
-561 LCLGVP
+561 
-567 SSSSRSV
+567 
-574 SMDSSSEPAVDQ
+574 
-586 SRLQRFLGYR
+586 
-596 LTRAEIHIHKLFAR
+596 
-610 RVAELDLKPSE
+610 VA
-621 FSILVLIHSNPG
+621 
-633 IYLRQLG
+633 
-640 EALDISPSNLVPV
+640 
-653 VERLVQRGAHRAPAR
+653 
-668 SA
+668 

>member
-1 MLAPLNGPA
+1 MSAQASICSHYQPPLQDIRFVQQHWLGAEADWRRMPAHEALDQETADMVVEAAGRFCADVLAPLNGPA

-84 ACLHAHGDAHLRATY
+84 ACLHAHGDAHLHATY

-188 EGGFLPNAIHCDG
+188 GGGFLPNAIHCDG

-246 VGLQGPGPCR
+246 VGLQGLGHAEMAWQ
-256 DGLATG
+256 LA
-262 ARLCGRAPPDACP
+262 RAYA
-275 APARRCAGPR
+275 AERRQMRAQP
-285 RPHRPAAGRAAHAGR
+285 RPADAQGPADPIALQPAVQRMLADLRVWTEGMRAIAGWVAHQ
-300 PACLDRRHARHCRL
+300 LDLAEQ
-314 GGAPAGPG
+314 
-322 RTAPD
+322 APD
-327 AEERAQAHA
+327 AAERAQAHA

-412 TPLLAALREEAAAC
+412 APLLAALREEAAAC

-450 DALCARAAGDAPLL
+450 GALCARAAGDAPLL

-478 CMAFAWRARRVSASR
+478 CMAFAWARAARVSQPLAD
-493 WPIRRCAAP
+493 PALRRSKADSAAWFFAHGLLDAEHWL
-502 RRTARPGSSRM
+502 RRTESAARTPLP
-513 GCWMRSTGCAAPSPP
+513 AA
-528 RARRCRLPWPE
+528 
-539 RAAGAFM
+539 
-546 MERRTGPEDPQAPGR
+546 
-561 LCLGVP
+561 
-567 SSSSRSV
+567 
-574 SMDSSSEPAVDQ
+574 
-586 SRLQRFLGYR
+586 
-596 LTRAEIHIHKLFAR
+596 
-610 RVAELDLKPSE
+610 VA
-621 FSILVLIHSNPG
+621 
-633 IYLRQLG
+633 
-640 EALDISPSNLVPV
+640 
-653 VERLVQRGAHRAPAR
+653 
-668 SA
+668 

>member
-1 MLAPLNGPA
+1 MSAQASHCSHYQPPLQDIRFVQQHWLGAEADWRRMPAHDALDQETADMVVEAAGRFCADVLAPLNGPA

-22 RTPDGFPEAYAA
+22 RTPDGFPQAYAA

-39 WPALACAPEAGGQ
+39 WPALACAPETGGQ

-124 LLRSQ
+124 LLRTQ
-129 ARPRGDGSYRLDGS
+129 ARPRGDGSYSLDGS

-188 EGGFLPNAIHCDG
+188 GGGFLPNAIHCDG

-246 VGLQGPGPCR
+246 VGLQGLGHTEMAWQ
-256 DGLATG
+256 LA
-262 ARLCGRAPPDACP
+262 RAYA
-275 APARRCAGPR
+275 AERRQMRAQP
-285 RPHRPAAGRAAHAGR
+285 RPADAQGPADPIALQPAVQRMLADLRVWTEGMRAIAGWVAHQ
-300 PACLDRRHARHCRL
+300 LDLAEQ
-314 GGAPAGPG
+314 
-322 RTAPD
+322 APD
-327 AEERAQAHA
+327 AAERAQAHA

-412 TPLLAALREEAAAC
+412 APLLAALRQEAAAC

-450 DALCARAAGDAPLL
+450 GALCARAAGDAPLL

-478 CMAFAWRARRVSASR
+478 CMAFAWARAARVSQPLAD
-493 WPIRRCAAP
+493 PALRRSKADSAAWFFAHGLLDAEHWL
-502 RRTARPGSSRM
+502 RRTESAARTPLP
-513 GCWMRSTGCAAPSPP
+513 AAL
-528 RARRCRLPWPE
+528 A
-539 RAAGAFM
+539 
-546 MERRTGPEDPQAPGR
+546 
-561 LCLGVP
+561 
-567 SSSSRSV
+567 
-574 SMDSSSEPAVDQ
+574 
-586 SRLQRFLGYR
+586 
-596 LTRAEIHIHKLFAR
+596 
-610 RVAELDLKPSE
+610 
-621 FSILVLIHSNPG
+621 
-633 IYLRQLG
+633 
-640 EALDISPSNLVPV
+640 
-653 VERLVQRGAHRAPAR
+653 
-668 SA
+668 

>member
-1 MLAPLNGPA
+1 MSAQASHCSHYQPPLQDIRFVQQHWLGAEADWRRMPAHDALDQETADMVVEAAGRFCADVLAPLNGPA

-84 ACLHAHGDAHLRATY
+84 ACLHAHGDEHLRTTY

-143 KIFISGGDQDMS
+143 KIFISGGDQNMS

-188 EGGFLPNAIHCDG
+188 GGGFLPNAIHCDG

-246 VGLQGPGPCR
+246 VGLQGLGHAEMAWQ
-256 DGLATG
+256 LA
-262 ARLCGRAPPDACP
+262 RAYA
-275 APARRCAGPR
+275 AERRQMRAQP
-285 RPHRPAAGRAAHAGR
+285 RPADAQGPADPIALQPAVQRMLADLRVWTEGMRAIAGWVAHQ
-300 PACLDRRHARHCRL
+300 LDLAEQ
-314 GGAPAGPG
+314 
-322 RTAPD
+322 APD
-327 AEERAQAHA
+327 AQERAQAHA

-412 TPLLAALREEAAAC
+412 APLLAALCEEAAAC

-450 DALCARAAGDAPLL
+450 GALCARAAGDAPLL

-478 CMAFAWRARRVSASR
+478 CMAFAWARAARVSQPLAD
-493 WPIRRCAAP
+493 PALRRSKTDSAAWFFAHGLLDAEHWL
-502 RRTARPGSSRM
+502 RRTESAARTPLP
-513 GCWMRSTGCAAPSPP
+513 AA
-528 RARRCRLPWPE
+528 
-539 RAAGAFM
+539 
-546 MERRTGPEDPQAPGR
+546 
-561 LCLGVP
+561 
-567 SSSSRSV
+567 
-574 SMDSSSEPAVDQ
+574 
-586 SRLQRFLGYR
+586 
-596 LTRAEIHIHKLFAR
+596 
-610 RVAELDLKPSE
+610 VA
-621 FSILVLIHSNPG
+621 
-633 IYLRQLG
+633 
-640 EALDISPSNLVPV
+640 
-653 VERLVQRGAHRAPAR
+653 
-668 SA
+668 

>member
-1 MLAPLNGPA
+1 MSSQASHCSHYQPPLQDIRFVQQHWLGAEADWRRMPAHDALDQETADMVVEAAGRFCADVLAPLNGPA
-10 DLQGCRLEEGRV
+10 DLQGCRLQEGRV

-188 EGGFLPNAIHCDG
+188 GGGFLTNAIHCDG

-246 VGLQGPGPCR
+246 VGLQGLGHAEMAWQ
-256 DGLATG
+256 LA
-262 ARLCGRAPPDACP
+262 RAYAVE
-275 APARRCAGPR
+275 RRQMRAQP
-285 RPHRPAAGRAAHAGR
+285 RPADAQGPADPIALQPAVQRMLADLRVWTEGMRAIAGWVAHQ
-300 PACLDRRHARHCRL
+300 LDLAEQ
-314 GGAPAGPG
+314 
-322 RTAPD
+322 APD
-327 AEERAQAHA
+327 AAERAQAHA

-412 TPLLAALREEAAAC
+412 APLLAALREEAAAC

-450 DALCARAAGDAPLL
+450 GALCARAAGDAPLL

-478 CMAFAWRARRVSASR
+478 CMAFAWARAARVSQPLAD
-493 WPIRRCAAP
+493 PALRRSKADSAAWFFAHGLLDAEHWL
-502 RRTARPGSSRM
+502 RRTESAARTPLP
-513 GCWMRSTGCAAPSPP
+513 AA
-528 RARRCRLPWPE
+528 
-539 RAAGAFM
+539 
-546 MERRTGPEDPQAPGR
+546 
-561 LCLGVP
+561 
-567 SSSSRSV
+567 
-574 SMDSSSEPAVDQ
+574 
-586 SRLQRFLGYR
+586 
-596 LTRAEIHIHKLFAR
+596 
-610 RVAELDLKPSE
+610 VA
-621 FSILVLIHSNPG
+621 
-633 IYLRQLG
+633 
-640 EALDISPSNLVPV
+640 
-653 VERLVQRGAHRAPAR
+653 
-668 SA
+668 

>member
-1 MLAPLNGPA
+1 MSAQASHDSHYRPPLEDIRFVQQHWLDAEADWRRMPAHDALDQETADMVVEAAGRFCADVLAPLNGPA
-10 DLQGCRLEEGRV
+10 DLQGCHLEEGRV

-72 WTMYPGILHGAY
+72 WTMYPGILHGSY
-84 ACLHAHGDAHLRATY
+84 ACLHAHGDEHLRATY

-181 PRGIPQD
+181 PRGIPLD
-188 EGGFLPNAIHCDG
+188 GGGFLPNAVHCDG

-246 VGLQGPGPCR
+246 VGLQGLGHAEMAWQ
-256 DGLATG
+256 LA
-262 ARLCGRAPPDACP
+262 RAYA
-275 APARRCAGPR
+275 AERRQMRAQP
-285 RPHRPAAGRAAHAGR
+285 RPADAQGPADPIALQPAVQRMLADLRVWTEGMRAIAGWVAHQ
-300 PACLDRRHARHCRL
+300 LDLAEQ
-314 GGAPAGPG
+314 
-322 RTAPD
+322 APD

-347 FFTERGFALAS
+347 FFTERGFALSS

-412 TPLLAALREEAAAC
+412 APLLAVLRKEAAAC

-438 LRSWSDRTEALT
+438 LRSWSDRIEALT
-450 DALCARAAGDAPLL
+450 GALCARAAGDAPLL

-478 CMAFAWRARRVSASR
+478 CMAFAWARAARVSQPLAD
-493 WPIRRCAAP
+493 PALRRSKADSAGWFFAHGLLDAEHWL
-502 RRTARPGSSRM
+502 RRTESAARTP
-513 GCWMRSTGCAAPSPP
+513 
-528 RARRCRLPWPE
+528 LP
-539 RAAGAFM
+539 A
-546 MERRTGPEDPQAPGR
+546 T
-561 LCLGVP
+561 
-567 SSSSRSV
+567 
-574 SMDSSSEPAVDQ
+574 
-586 SRLQRFLGYR
+586 
-596 LTRAEIHIHKLFAR
+596 
-610 RVAELDLKPSE
+610 VA
-621 FSILVLIHSNPG
+621 
-633 IYLRQLG
+633 
-640 EALDISPSNLVPV
+640 
-653 VERLVQRGAHRAPAR
+653 
-668 SA
+668 

>member
-1 MLAPLNGPA
+1 MSAQASICSHYQPPLQDIRFVQQHWLGAEVDWRRMPAHEALDQETADMVVEAAGRFCADVLAPLNGPA

-129 ARPRGDGSYRLDGS
+129 ARPRGDGSYSLDGS

-188 EGGFLPNAIHCDG
+188 GGGFLPNAIHCDG

-246 VGLQGPGPCR
+246 VGLQGLGHAEMAWQ
-256 DGLATG
+256 LA
-262 ARLCGRAPPDACP
+262 RAYA
-275 APARRCAGPR
+275 AERRQMRAQP
-285 RPHRPAAGRAAHAGR
+285 RPADAQGPADPIALQPAVQRMLADLRVWTEGMRAIAGWVAHQ
-300 PACLDRRHARHCRL
+300 LDLAEQ
-314 GGAPAGPG
+314 
-322 RTAPD
+322 APD
-327 AEERAQAHA
+327 AAERAQAHA

-412 TPLLAALREEAAAC
+412 APLLAALREEAAAC

-450 DALCARAAGDAPLL
+450 GALCARAAGDAPLL

-478 CMAFAWRARRVSASR
+478 CMAFAWARAARVSQPLAD
-493 WPIRRCAAP
+493 PALRRSKADSAAWFFAHGLLDAEHWL
-502 RRTARPGSSRM
+502 RRTESAARTPLP
-513 GCWMRSTGCAAPSPP
+513 AA
-528 RARRCRLPWPE
+528 
-539 RAAGAFM
+539 
-546 MERRTGPEDPQAPGR
+546 
-561 LCLGVP
+561 
-567 SSSSRSV
+567 
-574 SMDSSSEPAVDQ
+574 
-586 SRLQRFLGYR
+586 
-596 LTRAEIHIHKLFAR
+596 
-610 RVAELDLKPSE
+610 VA
-621 FSILVLIHSNPG
+621 
-633 IYLRQLG
+633 
-640 EALDISPSNLVPV
+640 
-653 VERLVQRGAHRAPAR
+653 
-668 SA
+668 

>member
-1 MLAPLNGPA
+1 MSAQASHCSHYQPPLQDIRFVQQHWLGAEGDWRRMPAHETLDQETADMVVEAAGRFCADVLAPLNGPA
-10 DLQGCRLEEGRV
+10 DLQGCRLQEGRV

-84 ACLHAHGDAHLRATY
+84 ACLHAHGDEHLRATY

-167 DAPAGTRGLSLFLA
+167 DAPPGTRGLSLFLA

-188 EGGFLPNAIHCDG
+188 GGGFLPNAIHCDG

-246 VGLQGPGPCR
+246 VGLQGLGHAEMAWQ
-256 DGLATG
+256 LA
-262 ARLCGRAPPDACP
+262 RAYA
-275 APARRCAGPR
+275 AERRQMRAQP
-285 RPHRPAAGRAAHAGR
+285 RPADAQGPADPIALQPAVQRMLADLRVWTEGMRAIAGWVAHQ
-300 PACLDRRHARHCRL
+300 LDLAEQ
-314 GGAPAGPG
+314 
-322 RTAPD
+322 APD
-327 AEERAQAHA
+327 AAERAQAHA

-412 TPLLAALREEAAAC
+412 APLLAALREEAAAC

-450 DALCARAAGDAPLL
+450 GALCARAAGDAPLL

-478 CMAFAWRARRVSASR
+478 CMAFAWARAARVSQPLAD
-493 WPIRRCAAP
+493 PALRRSKADSAAWFFAHGLLDAEHWL
-502 RRTARPGSSRM
+502 RRTESAARTPLP
-513 GCWMRSTGCAAPSPP
+513 AA
-528 RARRCRLPWPE
+528 
-539 RAAGAFM
+539 
-546 MERRTGPEDPQAPGR
+546 
-561 LCLGVP
+561 
-567 SSSSRSV
+567 
-574 SMDSSSEPAVDQ
+574 
-586 SRLQRFLGYR
+586 
-596 LTRAEIHIHKLFAR
+596 
-610 RVAELDLKPSE
+610 VA
-621 FSILVLIHSNPG
+621 
-633 IYLRQLG
+633 
-640 EALDISPSNLVPV
+640 
-653 VERLVQRGAHRAPAR
+653 
-668 SA
+668 

>member
-1 MLAPLNGPA
+1 MSAQASHCSHYQPPLQDIRFVQQHWLGAEADWRRMPAHDALDQETADMVVEAAGRFCADVLAPLNGPA

-188 EGGFLPNAIHCDG
+188 GGGFLPNAIHCDG

-246 VGLQGPGPCR
+246 VGLQGLGHAEMAWQ
-256 DGLATG
+256 LA
-262 ARLCGRAPPDACP
+262 RAYA
-275 APARRCAGPR
+275 AERRQMRAQP
-285 RPHRPAAGRAAHAGR
+285 RPADAQGPADPIALQPAVQRMLADLRVWTEGMRAIAGWVAHQ
-300 PACLDRRHARHCRL
+300 LDLAEQ
-314 GGAPAGPG
+314 
-322 RTAPD
+322 APD

-412 TPLLAALREEAAAC
+412 APLLAALRQEAAAC

-450 DALCARAAGDAPLL
+450 GALCARAAGDAPLL

-478 CMAFAWRARRVSASR
+478 CMAFAWARAARVSQPLAD
-493 WPIRRCAAP
+493 PALRRSKADSAAWFFAHGLLDAEHWL
-502 RRTARPGSSRM
+502 RRTESAARTPLP
-513 GCWMRSTGCAAPSPP
+513 AA
-528 RARRCRLPWPE
+528 
-539 RAAGAFM
+539 
-546 MERRTGPEDPQAPGR
+546 
-561 LCLGVP
+561 
-567 SSSSRSV
+567 
-574 SMDSSSEPAVDQ
+574 
-586 SRLQRFLGYR
+586 
-596 LTRAEIHIHKLFAR
+596 
-610 RVAELDLKPSE
+610 VA
-621 FSILVLIHSNPG
+621 
-633 IYLRQLG
+633 
-640 EALDISPSNLVPV
+640 
-653 VERLVQRGAHRAPAR
+653 
-668 SA
+668 

>member
-1 MLAPLNGPA
+1 MSAQASICSHYQPPLQDIRFVQQHWLGAEADWRRMPAHEALDQETADMVVEAAGRFCADVLAPLNGPA

-188 EGGFLPNAIHCDG
+188 GGGFLPNAIHCDG

-246 VGLQGPGPCR
+246 VGLQGLGHAEMAWQ
-256 DGLATG
+256 LA
-262 ARLCGRAPPDACP
+262 RAYA
-275 APARRCAGPR
+275 AERRQMRAQP
-285 RPHRPAAGRAAHAGR
+285 RPADAQGPADPIALQPAVQRMLADLRVWTEGMRAIAGWVAHQ
-300 PACLDRRHARHCRL
+300 LDLAEQ
-314 GGAPAGPG
+314 
-322 RTAPD
+322 APD

-412 TPLLAALREEAAAC
+412 APLLAALREEAAAC

-450 DALCARAAGDAPLL
+450 GALCARAAGDAPLL

-478 CMAFAWRARRVSASR
+478 CMAFAWARAARVSQPLAD
-493 WPIRRCAAP
+493 PALRRSKADSAAWFFAHGLLDAEHWL
-502 RRTARPGSSRM
+502 RRTESAARTPLP
-513 GCWMRSTGCAAPSPP
+513 AAL
-528 RARRCRLPWPE
+528 A
-539 RAAGAFM
+539 
-546 MERRTGPEDPQAPGR
+546 
-561 LCLGVP
+561 
-567 SSSSRSV
+567 
-574 SMDSSSEPAVDQ
+574 
-586 SRLQRFLGYR
+586 
-596 LTRAEIHIHKLFAR
+596 
-610 RVAELDLKPSE
+610 
-621 FSILVLIHSNPG
+621 
-633 IYLRQLG
+633 
-640 EALDISPSNLVPV
+640 
-653 VERLVQRGAHRAPAR
+653 
-668 SA
+668 

>member
-1 MLAPLNGPA
+1 MSAQASHCSHYQPPLQDIRFVQQHWLGAEADWRRMPAHEALDQETADMVVEAAGRFCADVLAPLNGPA
-10 DLQGCRLEEGRV
+10 DLQGCRLQEGRV

-188 EGGFLPNAIHCDG
+188 GGGFLPNAIHCDG

-246 VGLQGPGPCR
+246 VGLQGLGHAEMAWQ
-256 DGLATG
+256 LAH
-262 ARLCGRAPPDACP
+262 AYAAERRQMRAQP
-275 APARRCAGPR
+275 
-285 RPHRPAAGRAAHAGR
+285 RPADAQGPADPIALQPAVQRMLADLRVWTEGMRAIAGWVAHQ
-300 PACLDRRHARHCRL
+300 LDLAEQ
-314 GGAPAGPG
+314 
-322 RTAPD
+322 APD

-412 TPLLAALREEAAAC
+412 APLLAALREEAAAC

-450 DALCARAAGDAPLL
+450 GALCARAASDAPLL

-478 CMAFAWRARRVSASR
+478 CMAFAWARAARVSQPLAD
-493 WPIRRCAAP
+493 PALRRSKADSAAWFFAHGLLDAEHWL
-502 RRTARPGSSRM
+502 RRTESAARTPLP
-513 GCWMRSTGCAAPSPP
+513 AA
-528 RARRCRLPWPE
+528 
-539 RAAGAFM
+539 
-546 MERRTGPEDPQAPGR
+546 
-561 LCLGVP
+561 
-567 SSSSRSV
+567 
-574 SMDSSSEPAVDQ
+574 
-586 SRLQRFLGYR
+586 
-596 LTRAEIHIHKLFAR
+596 
-610 RVAELDLKPSE
+610 
-621 FSILVLIHSNPG
+621 
-633 IYLRQLG
+633 
-640 EALDISPSNLVPV
+640 V
-653 VERLVQRGAHRAPAR
+653 V
-668 SA
+668 

>member
-1 MLAPLNGPA
+1 MSAQASICSHYQPPLQDIRFVQQHWLGAEGDWRRMPAHDALDQETADMVVEAAGRFCAEVLAPLNGPA

-84 ACLHAHGDAHLRATY
+84 ACLHAHGDGHLRATY

-129 ARPRGDGSYRLDGS
+129 ARPRGDGSYSLDGS

-188 EGGFLPNAIHCDG
+188 GGGFLPNAIHCDG

-246 VGLQGPGPCR
+246 VGLQGLGHAEMAWQ
-256 DGLATG
+256 LA
-262 ARLCGRAPPDACP
+262 RAYA
-275 APARRCAGPR
+275 AERRQMRAQP
-285 RPHRPAAGRAAHAGR
+285 RPADAQGPADPIALQPAVQRMLADLRVWTEGMRAIAGWVAHQ
-300 PACLDRRHARHCRL
+300 LDLAEQ
-314 GGAPAGPG
+314 
-322 RTAPD
+322 APD
-327 AEERAQAHA
+327 AEERVQAHA

-412 TPLLAALREEAAAC
+412 APLLAALRQEAAAC

-450 DALCARAAGDAPLL
+450 GALCARAAGDAPLL

-478 CMAFAWRARRVSASR
+478 CMAFAWARAARVSQPLAD
-493 WPIRRCAAP
+493 PALRRSKADSAAWFFAHGLLDAEHWL
-502 RRTARPGSSRM
+502 RRTESAARTPLP
-513 GCWMRSTGCAAPSPP
+513 AA
-528 RARRCRLPWPE
+528 
-539 RAAGAFM
+539 
-546 MERRTGPEDPQAPGR
+546 
-561 LCLGVP
+561 
-567 SSSSRSV
+567 
-574 SMDSSSEPAVDQ
+574 
-586 SRLQRFLGYR
+586 
-596 LTRAEIHIHKLFAR
+596 
-610 RVAELDLKPSE
+610 VA
-621 FSILVLIHSNPG
+621 
-633 IYLRQLG
+633 
-640 EALDISPSNLVPV
+640 
-653 VERLVQRGAHRAPAR
+653 
-668 SA
+668 

>member
-1 MLAPLNGPA
+1 MSAQASHCSHYQPPLQDIRFVQQHWLGAEADWRRMPAHEALDQETADMVVEAAGRFCADVLAPLNGPA

-124 LLRSQ
+124 LLRTQ
-129 ARPRGDGSYRLDGS
+129 ARPRGDGSYSLDGS

-188 EGGFLPNAIHCDG
+188 GGGFLPNAIHCDG

-246 VGLQGPGPCR
+246 VGLQGLGHAEMAWQ
-256 DGLATG
+256 LA
-262 ARLCGRAPPDACP
+262 RAYA
-275 APARRCAGPR
+275 AERRQMRAQP
-285 RPHRPAAGRAAHAGR
+285 RPADAQGPADPIALQPAVQRMLADLRVWTEGMRAIAGWVAHQ
-300 PACLDRRHARHCRL
+300 LDLAEQ
-314 GGAPAGPG
+314 
-322 RTAPD
+322 APD

-412 TPLLAALREEAAAC
+412 APLLAALREEAAAC

-433 GLAGA
+433 DLAGA
-438 LRSWSDRTEALT
+438 LRSWSDRTQALT

-478 CMAFAWRARRVSASR
+478 CMAFAWARAARVSQPLAD
-493 WPIRRCAAP
+493 PALRRSKADSAAWFFAHGLLDAEHWL
-502 RRTARPGSSRM
+502 RRTESAARTPLP
-513 GCWMRSTGCAAPSPP
+513 AA
-528 RARRCRLPWPE
+528 
-539 RAAGAFM
+539 
-546 MERRTGPEDPQAPGR
+546 
-561 LCLGVP
+561 
-567 SSSSRSV
+567 
-574 SMDSSSEPAVDQ
+574 
-586 SRLQRFLGYR
+586 
-596 LTRAEIHIHKLFAR
+596 
-610 RVAELDLKPSE
+610 VA
-621 FSILVLIHSNPG
+621 
-633 IYLRQLG
+633 
-640 EALDISPSNLVPV
+640 
-653 VERLVQRGAHRAPAR
+653 
-668 SA
+668 

>member
-1 MLAPLNGPA
+1 MSAQASICSHYQPPLQDIRFVQQHWLGAEADWRRMPAHEALDQETADMVVEAAGRFCADVLAPLNGPA

-129 ARPRGDGSYRLDGS
+129 ARPRGDGSYSLDGS

-188 EGGFLPNAIHCDG
+188 GGGFLPNAIHCDG

-246 VGLQGPGPCR
+246 VGLQGLGHAEMA
-256 DGLATG
+256 GQLA
-262 ARLCGRAPPDACP
+262 RAYA
-275 APARRCAGPR
+275 AERRQMRAQP
-285 RPHRPAAGRAAHAGR
+285 RPADAQGPADPIALQPAVQRMLVDLRVWTEGMRAIAGWVAHQ
-300 PACLDRRHARHCRL
+300 LDLAEQ
-314 GGAPAGPG
+314 
-322 RTAPD
+322 APD

-398 LLQRKVAAS
+398 LLQRKVTAS

-412 TPLLAALREEAAAC
+412 APLLAALREEAAAC

-450 DALCARAAGDAPLL
+450 GALCARAAGDAPLL

-478 CMAFAWRARRVSASR
+478 CMAFAWARAARVSQPLAD
-493 WPIRRCAAP
+493 PALRRSKADSAAWFFAHGLLDAEHWL
-502 RRTARPGSSRM
+502 RRTESAARTPLP
-513 GCWMRSTGCAAPSPP
+513 AA
-528 RARRCRLPWPE
+528 
-539 RAAGAFM
+539 
-546 MERRTGPEDPQAPGR
+546 
-561 LCLGVP
+561 
-567 SSSSRSV
+567 
-574 SMDSSSEPAVDQ
+574 
-586 SRLQRFLGYR
+586 
-596 LTRAEIHIHKLFAR
+596 
-610 RVAELDLKPSE
+610 VA
-621 FSILVLIHSNPG
+621 
-633 IYLRQLG
+633 
-640 EALDISPSNLVPV
+640 
-653 VERLVQRGAHRAPAR
+653 
-668 SA
+668 

>member
-1 MLAPLNGPA
+1 MSAQASICSHYQPPLQDIRFVQQHWLGAEADWRRMPAHEALDQETADMVVEAAGRFCADVLAPLNGPA

-72 WTMYPGILHGAY
+72 WTMYSGILHGAY

-129 ARPRGDGSYRLDGS
+129 ARPRSDGSYSLDGS

-188 EGGFLPNAIHCDG
+188 GGGFLPNAIHCDG

-246 VGLQGPGPCR
+246 VGLQGLGHAEMAWQ
-256 DGLATG
+256 LA
-262 ARLCGRAPPDACP
+262 RAYA
-275 APARRCAGPR
+275 AERRQMRAQP
-285 RPHRPAAGRAAHAGR
+285 RPADAQGPADPIALQPAVQRMLADLRVWTEGMRAIAGWVAHQ
-300 PACLDRRHARHCRL
+300 LDLAEQ
-314 GGAPAGPG
+314 
-322 RTAPD
+322 APD

-412 TPLLAALREEAAAC
+412 APLLAALREEAAAC

-450 DALCARAAGDAPLL
+450 GALCARAAGDAPLL

-478 CMAFAWRARRVSASR
+478 CMAFAWARAARVSQPLAD
-493 WPIRRCAAP
+493 PALRRSKADSAAWFFAHGLLDAEHWL
-502 RRTARPGSSRM
+502 RRTESAARTPLP
-513 GCWMRSTGCAAPSPP
+513 AA
-528 RARRCRLPWPE
+528 
-539 RAAGAFM
+539 
-546 MERRTGPEDPQAPGR
+546 
-561 LCLGVP
+561 
-567 SSSSRSV
+567 
-574 SMDSSSEPAVDQ
+574 
-586 SRLQRFLGYR
+586 
-596 LTRAEIHIHKLFAR
+596 
-610 RVAELDLKPSE
+610 VA
-621 FSILVLIHSNPG
+621 
-633 IYLRQLG
+633 
-640 EALDISPSNLVPV
+640 
-653 VERLVQRGAHRAPAR
+653 
-668 SA
+668 